1 MGYFLRAKLIF
12 ADKLEKRIP
21 GIRKQTISFIKSK
34 MTAHYQHLTGSP
46 WQSLPELT
54 NSHGSVCILYTFR

>member
-21 GIRKQTISFIKSK
+21 GI
-34 MTAHYQHLTGSP
+34 HLKVYNIHTEPCEFVSSG
-46 WQSLPELT
+46 
-54 NSHGSVCILYTFR
+54 NDCHGDPVRC